1 MSKLIVKD
9 PQIQFGYPTIKGTRI
24 TVDTIQGLA
33 RAGEPFDFIA
43 RLYEITEEQ
52 VMACINY
59 ENEVDK
65 AWRDFLFEFGYTYRI
80 IWVIQRIKW
89 LKLKPHY
96 QKRLDAKLKEE

>member
-33 RAGEPFDFIA
+33 RGGEPIDLIA

-52 VMACINY
+52 VKACIEY
-59 ENEVDK
+59 ENEADK
-65 AWRDFLFEFGYTYRI
+65 AWRNFLFEFGYAI
-80 IWVIQRIKW
+80 GAIWVINRIPW
-89 LKLKPHY
+89 IQLKPQF
-96 QKRLDAKLKEE
+96 QKRLDAKLKGE